1 MKEFISSF
9 PAVWLPKIIF
19 ATITIIISY
28 LLIIITKKAIRR
40 IVLSMKKN
48 KNESQQFLTISHLFS
63 NIVSAFIF
71 FVAVVMILNK
81 FGINTSAIVTGAG
94 VIGLAVSFGSQEL
107 IKNIIS
113 GLFVIIEGLYYIGD
127 IISID
132 NITGTCEKINLHNT
146 YIRDFTGKLH
156 IIPNGEIRKIANMN
170 RGFLRVIIKVG
181 INYSEDVENAMQI
194 MKDVIDNYTDEI
206 KNSYLKESAVQGITE
221 LSGSAVYIRG
231 VVKVIPSIYWE
242 ANRELN
248 KRILYA
254 FNKNGI
260 DIPYN
265 TQTLIFKKEQ

>member
-19 ATITIIISY
+19 AAVTIIISY
-28 LLIIITKKAIRR
+28 LLIIITKKTIRR

-48 KNESQQFLTISHLFS
+48 KKESQQFLTISHLFS
-63 NIVSAFIF
+63 NILSAFIF
-71 FVAVVMILNK
+71 FVSTVMILNK
-81 FGINTSAIVTGAG
+81 FGINTSALVTGAG

-113 GLFVIIEGLYYIGD
+113 GLFIIIEGLYYIGD
-127 IISID
+127 TISID

-146 YIRDFTGKLH
+146 YLRDFTGKLH

-181 INYSEDVENAMQI
+181 INYSEDVEKAMRI

-221 LSGSAVYIRG
+221 LGDSAVYIRG
-231 VVKVIPSIYWE
+231 LIKVVPSIYWE

-248 KRILYA
+248 KRVLYA
-254 FNKNGI
+254 FNKNGVG
-260 DIPYN
+260 IPYN
-265 TQTLIFKKEQ
+265 TQTLILKKED